1 MIASPV
7 IASKPCLWTTDLG
20 AVVALANHFATGD
33 LLNIPQNLERGMHV
47 ILSDKNM
54 PEIAIRQGIYRILA
68 SGNSPEIYQT
78 QLPIAILAADESL
91 SPSELGTQ
99 IAGYS
104 QPWEMWLK
112 RRSQEKLTLKDAV
125 DIAKLIMAHES
136 EPQRSVELGTL
147 RMRCDQKSY
156 DWNML
161 MGKLEKE
168 LLEELQKR
176 GITVEGGKK
185 TDNVDVAKIQEE
197 YIRLLESVADD
208 TSIEKFKIKVRE
220 QYSGLQPSE
229 LNKLLDAVA
238 EKFLHEQAQ
247 EDEASEIA
255 KLVEATEET
264 ISVHDYLPAILA
276 NPLAQYSHCQKLRH
290 AVLMTSFLTAASSLH
305 KVGTKL
311 VIHRGQYFTVPP
323 TLFSAIV
330 AESGAKKSPTSKAT
344 AREPLDI
351 LKTLDQEI
359 YEANFKLYEEE
370 LASWKKRKSLGDEMN
385 QPEPSEPD
393 RPPLYYFTDATGE
406 GIKARAASD
415 PKKALFGLFDEL
427 AGFFNSSNQYR
438 GGKGSDKQDLLSYFD
453 GSGVT
458 VLRAGGVK
466 ADVNKVYL
474 SILGTIQ
481 PEVLRKA
488 MENANDVDGSWAR
501 FLFAIQPNLPGT
513 LPDDNGSSFDMKDL
527 IADFFR
533 KIHELPVTEYRLSK
547 EAFKFYQPYYN
558 RLEQLRV
565 SHPSSGMRAVY
576 SKAEGIT
583 GRLALNLHVLHE
595 LASER
600 SPSVEI
606 PLERMKE
613 AISLMKFYIGQIKL
627 IYAFVDDSS
636 PVPQVLKVIDLSKRK
651 QLGGED
657 GWIKAKDIQNASS
670 KKQRPKANEVR
681 EWIVQ
686 AAESGHG
693 ETRGEGIRLEFKAFI
708 EKVGSKIGESR
719 SKVGQEPTVEN
730 LTVSSF
736 QEKVDFVGHS
746 YDDSPTFQI
755 TQPIIDDFLANQ
767 DLVGDEPTKPTNA
780 ENLDTAAV
788 LAVGHEPTFAPTVEP
803 TFPNLTTI
811 TTDKSLPNISEVAV
825 VGMPIQDHAA
835 SPPVIE
841 NLDQSSDVASKP
853 EKVDLG
859 EWKLGDVA
867 NYYGESVS
875 VYRID
880 AEDGSIMIRY
890 KDGELVNVEK
900 CELFHQGQNET
911 TVPEAEVIV
920 QPTSLLDLEKQGDDI
935 ALYVGYLIE
944 VRSLSG
950 IFKFTGEMISYNEK
964 NGFITVMTGEGN
976 QDVSLFEAFVIR

>member
-1 MIASPV
+1 MISSPA
-7 IASKPCLWTTDLG
+7 IALKAQLWTSDLS
-20 AVVALANHFATGD
+20 AVICLASRFATID
-33 LLNIPQNLERGMHV
+33 LLNIPQTIE
-47 ILSDKNM
+47 
-54 PEIAIRQGIYRILA
+54 QGIHIILEDTNTPEAAVRRGIYHILA
-68 SGNSPEIYQT
+68 SDNIPEIYHAQ
-78 QLPIAILAADESL
+78 QPIAILAAHESL
-91 SPSELGTQ
+91 SEGELAKQIIGNSLSWDQWLKTRSQNKLTFQEAVQ
-99 IAGYS
+99 IA
-104 QPWEMWLK
+104 
-112 RRSQEKLTLKDAV
+112 RV
-125 DIAKLIMAHES
+125 VMAYEQ

-168 LLEELQKR
+168 LFEELQKR
-176 GITVEGGKK
+176 GITVESGKK

-197 YIRLLESVADD
+197 YIKLLESVADD

-247 EDEASEIA
+247 EDEVSEIA

-264 ISVHDYLPAILA
+264 ISVHDYLPAILS
-276 NPLAQYSHCQKLRH
+276 NPLAQYSQYQKLRH
-290 AVLMTSFLTAASSLH
+290 AVVLTSLMTAASSLH
-305 KVGTKL
+305 KVGTEL

-330 AESGAKKSPTSKAT
+330 AASGAKKSPSSKAT
-344 AREPLDI
+344 ARQPLDI
-351 LKTLDQEI
+351 LKTLDQQTYERDFKR
-359 YEANFKLYEEE
+359 YEAE
-370 LASWKKRKSLGDEMN
+370 LASWKKRKSLGDEMSE
-385 QPEPSEPD
+385 PEPEEPD
-393 RPPLYYFTDATGE
+393 KPPLYYFTDATGE
-406 GIKARAASD
+406 GIKAQAASA
-415 PKKALFGLFDEL
+415 PKKALFGSFDEL
-427 AGFFNSSNQYR
+427 AGLFNSSNQYR

-453 GSGVT
+453 GTGVT
-458 VLRAGGVK
+458 VLRAAGVK

-481 PEVLRKA
+481 PDVLRKA
-488 MENANDVDGSWAR
+488 MENTNDVDGSWAR
-501 FLFAIQPNLPGT
+501 FLYAVQPDLPGT
-513 LPDDNGSSFDMKDL
+513 LPDDDGLSFDMRQL
-527 IADFFR
+527 IAGFFR

-636 PVPQVLKVIDLSKRK
+636 PVPQVLKVIELSKRK

-681 EWIVQ
+681 EWIIQ
-686 AAESGHG
+686 AAKSGHG
-693 ETRGEGIRLEFKAFI
+693 ETKGEGIRLEFKAFM
-708 EKVGSKIGESR
+708 EKVGSKVGESR
-719 SKVGQEPTVEN
+719 SKVGHEPTVKN

-736 QEKVDFVGHS
+736 QEKVGFVGHS
-746 YDDSPTFQI
+746 CDDSPTFQI
-755 TQPIIDDFLANQ
+755 TQPQITQPQITQPQITQPQITQPIIDDSLANK
-767 DLVGDEPTKPTNA
+767 DLVGGEPTKPTNA
-780 ENLDTAAV
+780 ENPDTAAV
-788 LAVGHEPTFAPTVEP
+788 LAVGHEPTFTPTIEP
-803 TFPNLTTI
+803 TFHNPTKNGSTRG
-811 TTDKSLPNISEVAV
+811 DFPSVEY
-825 VGMPIQDHAA
+825 
-835 SPPVIE
+835 
-841 NLDQSSDVASKP
+841 P
-853 EKVDLG
+853 ET
-859 EWKLGDVA
+859 ET
-867 NYYGESVS
+867 ESVLP
-875 VYRID
+875 
-880 AEDGSIMIRY
+880 DGS
-890 KDGELVNVEK
+890 DSES
-900 CELFHQGQNET
+900 

-920 QPTSLLDLEKQGDDI
+920 QQLSLLELEKKEHDI
-935 ALYVGYLIE
+935 TKFVGHLIE
-944 VRSLSG
+944 VRSDNSG
-950 IFKFTGEMISYNEK
+950 TVKFTGNMISYDEK
-964 NGFITVMTGEGN
+964 NGFIVIMTEEGERKN
-976 QDVSLFEAFVIR
+976 VYLFEAFVIG